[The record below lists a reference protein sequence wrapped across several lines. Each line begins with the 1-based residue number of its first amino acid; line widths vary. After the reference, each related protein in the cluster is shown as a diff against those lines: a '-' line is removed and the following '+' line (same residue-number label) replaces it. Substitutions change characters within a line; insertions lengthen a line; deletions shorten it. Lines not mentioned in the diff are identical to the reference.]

1 MRIIP
6 AIDIIDGKCVRLSKG
21 DYNTKIIY
29 NENPL
34 EVAKEFE
41 AHGIEYLHL
50 VDLDGAKSNQIVNYK
65 ILEQIATKTKL
76 KIDFGGGLKS
86 DSDLKIAFES
96 GANQITG
103 GSIAVKN
110 RAIFEKWIAE
120 YGADKII
127 LGADANNEKVAV
139 SGWLEDSNEDLI
151 PFIQE
156 YQNKGIQYVIC
167 TDIAKDGML
176 EGPSF
181 DLYAKIL
188 DQCKFKSNLSDINKS
203 SFSDQSK
210 LSFSDQSQSSLSP
223 RAQSRGEIKLIASGG
238 ISTFDELPKLAELG
252 CEGTIIGK
260 AIYEG
265 RISMKQLEQYILSR

>member
-6 AIDIIDGKCVRLSKG
+6 AIDIIEGKCVRLSKG
-21 DYNTKIIY
+21 DYDTKIIY

-34 EVAKEFE
+34 EVAKSFE
-41 AHGIEYLHL
+41 VHGIEYLHL
-50 VDLDGAKSNQIVNYK
+50 VDLDGAKSSKIVNYR
-65 ILEQIATKTKL
+65 ILEQIASQTSL

-86 DSDLKIAFES
+86 DDDLRIAFES

-110 RAIFEKWIAE
+110 RTIFEKWISE
-120 YGADKII
+120 YGSEKII
-127 LGADANNEKVAV
+127 LGADAKDEKIAV
-139 SGWLEDSNEDLI
+139 SGWLEDSDEDLI
-151 PFIQE
+151 PFIQD
-156 YQNKGIQYVIC
+156 YQTKGIQYVIC

-176 EGPSF
+176 QGPSF
-181 DLYAKIL
+181 DLYSKIL
-188 DQCKFKSNLSDINKS
+188 AEAD
-203 SFSDQSK
+203 
-210 LSFSDQSQSSLSP
+210 
-223 RAQSRGEIKLIASGG
+223 GVKLIASGG

-265 RISMKQLEQYILSR
+265 RISLKQLENFIIR